1 MAEAAPTTNGGGD
14 GGIGAI
20 LTAGDRDF
28 VVRNSGEQVRPSP
41 VLGLLLSPLLPRA
54 SRLIVAQICD
64 LALFLPTDSRF
75 LVVSSCDLLDPM
87 MGVGFCGR

>member
-28 VVRNSGEQVRPSP
+28 LVRNSGEQVRPSP
-41 VLGLLLSPLLPRA
+41 RSWPFAFPPPSAR
-54 SRLIVAQICD
+54 
-64 LALFLPTDSRF
+64 
-75 LVVSSCDLLDPM
+75 
-87 MGVGFCGR
+87 